1 MIDYKEFEFTL
12 LSNGLI
18 VAFNETSKIEFF
30 DKDDECI
37 FMLDP
42 SELSIL
48 YAAYRTMVKE
58 TIEEE
63 NWHNIKG
70 DK

>member
-30 DKDDECI
+30 DKDDECV

-48 YAAYRTMVKE
+48 YAAHRAMVRE
-58 TIEEE
+58 IIEEKK
-63 NWHNIKG
+63 WHDIKG
-70 DK
+70 EI